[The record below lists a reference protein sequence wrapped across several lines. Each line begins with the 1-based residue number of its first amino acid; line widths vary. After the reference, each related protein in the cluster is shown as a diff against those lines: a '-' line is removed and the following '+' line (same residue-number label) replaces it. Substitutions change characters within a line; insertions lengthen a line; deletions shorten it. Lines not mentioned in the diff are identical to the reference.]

1 MLIFI
6 IGYLLEKIIK
16 WTSEKLMEKIILTKF
31 LFWFIDRILVG
42 LIVNYQITLLVVSS
56 INRSKTKPLSDH
68 KIDLLFC

>member
-1 MLIFI
+1 
-6 IGYLLEKIIK
+6 
-16 WTSEKLMEKIILTKF
+16 MEKIILTKF
-31 LFWFIDRILVG
+31 LFWFIDSFLVG